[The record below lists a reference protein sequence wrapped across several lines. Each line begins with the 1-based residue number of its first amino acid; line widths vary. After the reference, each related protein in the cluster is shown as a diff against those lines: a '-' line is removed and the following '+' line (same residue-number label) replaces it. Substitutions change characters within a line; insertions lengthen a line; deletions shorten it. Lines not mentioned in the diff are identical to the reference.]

1 MKKKILTK
9 DNLEALVAL
18 LLIIAV
24 CLLAPN
30 IIEMAVKAG
39 VYIGDKL

>member
-9 DNLEALVAL
+9 DNLEALIAL

-24 CLLAPN
+24 CLLAPDF
-30 IIEMAVKAG
+30 IEMAVKIG